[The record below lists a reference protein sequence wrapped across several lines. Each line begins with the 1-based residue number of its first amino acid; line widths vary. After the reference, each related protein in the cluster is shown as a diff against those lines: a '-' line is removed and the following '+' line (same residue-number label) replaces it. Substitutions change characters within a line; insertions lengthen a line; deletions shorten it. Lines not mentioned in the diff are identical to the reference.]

1 MATEDLDRV
10 PVDCSD
16 THTTTIVLNVTPEE
30 RAEFRRTALRGIRFS
45 LAPPSVPVMAE
56 PTAESA
62 APSVMQTV
70 PVMAEP
76 PAASSA
82 PFDMQNIMLESDFKY
97 T

>member
-10 PVDCSD
+10 PADCSD

-56 PTAESA
+56 P
-62 APSVMQTV
+62 
-70 PVMAEP
+70 

-82 PFDMQNIMLESDFKY
+82 PFEMQNIMLESDFKY